1 MAASLHDQA
10 TRRQVLLE
18 RYKAEEL
25 RLLDEFLR
33 DVDRTLRE
41 RLGRAGT
48 EFQRGRIEALLA
60 EVGALMEA
68 LQRPYQR
75 DLFERMRQLADH
87 EAGLEARALAG
98 LPRFEAV
105 IPPAVQLHAAV
116 FAAPLGARGAGGG
129 LLLEPFV
136 AKWAA
141 TDRERVIGV
150 IRRGAFEG
158 RTTEQ
163 IIRDVRGTKARQ
175 FQDGILAVNRR
186 SAATVVRTALQHV
199 ATQARMETLQANA
212 DILRGYEWNAT
223 LDGRT
228 GEICRS
234 LDGRVFELGKG
245 PLPPAHPNCRSSIV
259 PVTKSWRELGV
270 DLDDL
275 PPGMRSSI
283 DGPVD
288 GSLSY
293 YEWLK
298 RQPPAFVEEALGP
311 TRAALFLKGG
321 IDSEEFARLQLD
333 RNFQPLTLEELRR
346 KIPGVFERAGV

>member
-1 MAASLHDQA
+1 MAASLHDQV
-10 TRRQVLLE
+10 TRRQVFLE

-25 RLLDEFLR
+25 HRLDAFLR
-33 DVDRTLRE
+33 DMDKALRE
-41 RLGRAGT
+41 RLGRAST
-48 EFQRGRIEALLA
+48 EFQRGRIESLLS
-60 EVGALMEA
+60 ELDALMEA

-129 LLLEPFV
+129 LLLEAFV
-136 AKWAA
+136 SRWAEN
-141 TDRERVIGV
+141 DRERVIGA

-158 RTTEQ
+158 RTTDQ
-163 IIRDVRGTKARQ
+163 IIRDIRGTQARR
-175 FQDGILAVNRR
+175 FQDGILAINRR
-186 SAATVVRTALQHV
+186 AAATVVRTAVQHV
-199 ATQARMETLQANA
+199 ATQARMETLMANA
-212 DILRGYEWNAT
+212 DVLKGYAWSAT
-223 LDGRT
+223 LDART
-228 GEICRS
+228 SSQCRS

-259 PVTKSWRELGV
+259 PVTKSWRELGI
-270 DLDDL
+270 DADDL
-275 PPGMRSSI
+275 PPGMRASV

-288 GSLSY
+288 GSLTY

-298 RQPPAFVEEALGP
+298 RQPADFVEDALGP

-321 IDSEEFARLQLD
+321 IDAEEFARLQLD
-333 RNFQPLTLEELRR
+333 RNFQPLSLEELRR
-346 KIPGVFERAGV
+346 KIPAVFKRAGV